1 MRVGIVAGE
10 ASGDRLAAGLIR
22 ALKHVQPDLTVEGIA
37 GPLMVEAG
45 CRSLFPM
52 ERLSVMGLVEVLGR
66 YRELLGV
73 RRQVRE
79 FFLANPP
86 DVFIGVDAPDFNL
99 GLEAALRRRGIPT
112 VHYVSPAVWAWRE
125 YRVRKIARACDLMLT
140 VFPFEESFYRRHHV
154 NATFV
159 GHSLADEIPLTTDQ
173 AAARR
178 DLGLPVEGELVALL
192 PGSRANELHYHVKPF
207 IDAALWIEQRRPGVR
222 FAVPLVNDAARQIF
236 EEARKSLAPAL
247 PMALFDGRSHEVMA
261 ASDVVLM
268 ASGTAALEAML
279 LKRPMV
285 VAYRMAPVTYYLLK
299 LMVRLPYVS
308 LPNLLA
314 GHRLVPE
321 FIQQEMTPAA
331 LGSQVLEWLG
341 SPEAVKTLQRE
352 FASLHTGLRREAS
365 NAAARAVLELIGA

>member
-10 ASGDRLAAGLIR
+10 ASGDRLGAALIR
-22 ALKHVQPDLTVEGIA
+22 ALRRLRPELSVEGIA
-37 GPLMVEAG
+37 GPLMIEEG
-45 CRSLFPM
+45 CRALFPM

-79 FFLANPP
+79 YFLANPP
-86 DVFIGVDAPDFNL
+86 DVFIGVDSPDFNL
-99 GLEAALRRRGIPT
+99 GLEKGLRKHGIPT

-140 VFPFEESFYRRHHV
+140 VFPFEEAFYRRHRV
-154 NATFV
+154 KATFV
-159 GHSLADEIPLTTDQ
+159 GHSLADEIPLRTDR
-173 AAARR
+173 AGARR
-178 DLGLPVEGELVALL
+178 ALGLPLDGELVALL
-192 PGSRANELHYHVKPF
+192 PGSRANELQYHVALF
-207 IDAALWIEQRRPGVR
+207 VDAARWIAERRPGVR
-222 FAVPLVNDAARQIF
+222 FVVPLVSASARQSV
-236 EEARKSLAPAL
+236 EEACRNRVPGLAINL
-247 PMALFDGRSHEVMA
+247 VDGRSHEVMA

-285 VAYRMAPVTYYLLK
+285 VAYRMAPVTYYMLK
-299 LMVRLPYVS
+299 LLVHLPYVS

-321 FIQQEMTPAA
+321 YIQQEATPER

-341 SPEAVKTLQRE
+341 SPEAVDTLQRE
-352 FASLHTGLRREAS
+352 FTSLHTSLRRDAS
-365 NAAARAVLELIGA
+365 NVAAKAVLELVAK